1 MPQYLYYIA
10 MKALIING
18 DDFGISSSTNQ
29 SILRAHREGILTS
42 ASLMVN
48 GAAFEEA
55 VALAKAHP
63 SLSVGIHLV
72 LVHGKSTLPPAEIP
86 DLVNERGEF
95 SRNPVAAG
103 MAYFFSPSLK
113 AQIRKELEAQI
124 KKFVSTGLP
133 LAHLNG
139 HINIHVHPTVLS
151 VLLDLA
157 GRYGVKKIRLPEEEL
172 FVTLRL
178 DRNRWLE
185 KLVQWIVFE
194 TLSLSARRRLKENG
208 FRIPDRAYGLL
219 EIGRMGEAYLVGLLD
234 RIGEG
239 CFEISFHLGEAPS
252 DWPAFYDGAQELSAL
267 LSDKVRDKIKQSGLK
282 LISYADL

>member
-1 MPQYLYYIA
+1 
-10 MKALIING
+10 MKSLIING
-18 DDFGISSSTNQ
+18 DDFGISSATNHA
-29 SILRAHREGILTS
+29 ILRAHREGILTS

-63 SLSVGIHLV
+63 SLSVGLHLV
-72 LVHGKSTLPPAEIP
+72 LVHGSATLPPSEIP
-86 DLVNERGEF
+86 DLVNEQGEF
-95 SRNPVAAG
+95 SENPAAAG
-103 MAYFFSPSLK
+103 MAYFFFPSLK
-113 AQIRKELEAQI
+113 AQIKKELEAQI
-124 KKFVSTGLP
+124 KKFLSTGLP

-139 HINIHVHPTVLS
+139 HINIHVHPTVLG

-157 GRYGVKKIRLPEEEL
+157 GRYGVKKIRLPQEEL

-178 DRNRWLE
+178 DRSRWIE
-185 KLVQWIVFE
+185 KLTQWTIFE

-219 EIGRMGEAYLVGLLD
+219 EIGRMDEAYLLGLLD

-239 CFEISFHLGEAPS
+239 CSEISFHLGEAPK
-252 DWPAFYDGAQELSAL
+252 DWPAFYDSRQELSAL
-267 LSDKVRDKIKQSGLK
+267 LSEVVRDKIKQSGLK
-282 LISYADL
+282 LISYVDL

>member
-1 MPQYLYYIA
+1 
-10 MKALIING
+10 MKTLIING

-29 SILRAHREGILTS
+29 AVLRAHREGILTS

-55 VALAKAHP
+55 VALARAHLT
-63 SLSVGIHLV
+63 LSVGIHLV
-72 LVHGKSTLPPAEIP
+72 LVHGKSTLPPKEIP

-124 KKFVSTGLP
+124 KKFLSTGLS

-139 HINIHVHPTVLS
+139 HINIHVHPTVLG
-151 VLLDLA
+151 VLMEL
-157 GRYGVKKIRLPEEEL
+157 GERYGVKKIRLPQEEL

-185 KLVQWIVFE
+185 KLVQWMIFE
-194 TLSLSARRRLKENG
+194 SLSLSARRRLTENG
-208 FRIPDRAYGLL
+208 FRIPDHAYGLL
-219 EIGRMGEAYLVGLLD
+219 EIGRMGETYLLGLLD
-234 RIGEG
+234 RIGIGEG

-252 DWPAFYDGAQELSAL
+252 DWPAFYDGRQELSAL
-267 LSDKVRDKIKQSGLK
+267 LSKAVRDKIKRSGLK
-282 LISYADL
+282 LISYTDL